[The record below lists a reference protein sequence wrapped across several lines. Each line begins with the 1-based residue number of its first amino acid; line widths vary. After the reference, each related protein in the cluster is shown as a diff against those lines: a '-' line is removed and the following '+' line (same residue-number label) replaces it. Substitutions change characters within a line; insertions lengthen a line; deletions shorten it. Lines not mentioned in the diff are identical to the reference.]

1 MRKRMIIVIIALV
14 VVFGGVFGW
23 KAFVGYQ
30 IDQFL
35 ANMEPPPVTVGTVE
49 LDTAA
54 WQNELRVTSELRA
67 VRGVAVSTEV
77 AGIVRRIEFESG
89 DRVAAGDL
97 LVALD
102 TSADRA
108 ELEGLRAD
116 AELARVTYERKKRL
130 RERDLG
136 SEAAFDEARAAYD
149 QARAAVA
156 AQEALIA
163 KKQIRAPFDGRLGI
177 RQVDLGQYVGPG
189 TEVVSLQDLD
199 PIYVDFN
206 VPQNRVA
213 DIVVGERVAVE
224 VAGYEDRF
232 EGKVRA
238 VSPALD
244 RGTRTFRV
252 RARVANPDERLRP
265 GMYGN
270 VQIAL
275 GEPQP
280 YLTVRQT
287 AISYNPYGDAVWV
300 VVEQEGEDGETRL
313 VAERRTVETGD
324 TRGDQVQI
332 LDGVEAGAR
341 VVVVGHHKLRS
352 GARVKIDNE
361 NLPKNE
367 ADPENVDNY

>member
-1 MRKRMIIVIIALV
+1 MRKRMLIVIVALV

-49 LDTAA
+49 LDTAE
-54 WQNELRVTSELRA
+54 WQKELRVTGELRA
-67 VRGVAVSTEV
+67 VRGVAVSTEL
-77 AGIVRRIEFESG
+77 AGVVRRIEFESG
-89 DRVAAGDL
+89 DTVAAGDL

-136 SEAAFDEARAAYD
+136 SAAAFDEARATYD

-156 AQEALIA
+156 AQEAVIA
-163 KKQIRAPFDGRLGI
+163 KKEIRAPFDGRLGI

-189 TEVVSLQDLD
+189 AEMVSLQALD
-199 PIYVDFN
+199 PIYIDFN
-206 VPQNRVA
+206 VPQKRVS

-224 VAGYEDRF
+224 VAGYEGRF
-232 EGKVRA
+232 EGEVQA

-270 VQIAL
+270 VELTL
-275 GEPQP
+275 GEPQS

-287 AISYNPYGDAVWV
+287 AISYNPYGDGVWV
-300 VVEQEGEDGETRL
+300 VVEKEGEDGETRL
-313 VAERRTVETGD
+313 VAERRTVKTGD

-332 LDGVEAGAR
+332 LDGLDAGAR

-361 NLPKNE
+361 NLPENE